1 LPTSVSYRG
10 ALAVAFLVVWL
21 LLAVDPADR
30 AHWAAENLI
39 VLAFSVALWL
49 IRDRVAFSRFS
60 MAAIFAFLCLH
71 EVGAHHGYAQVPYEA
86 WLERLTGTTLEATLG
101 VERNHYDRLVHLAFG
116 VLLSWPIREFLV
128 QTSAV
133 RGRWSYLLPVGLV
146 MASAMA
152 YEVAEWLA
160 VALVAQAGEGADL
173 LGMQG
178 DVWDAQKDMAL
189 AAGGSMLAMTV
200 AVNLRPE
207 RARRQQPR
215 SALAGTSD
223 QAASA

>member
-1 LPTSVSYRG
+1 
-10 ALAVAFLVVWL
+10 
-21 LLAVDPADR
+21 
-30 AHWAAENLI
+30 
-39 VLAFSVALWL
+39 
-49 IRDRVAFSRFS
+49 
-60 MAAIFAFLCLH
+60 MAAIFTFLCLH
-71 EVGAHHGYAQVPYEA
+71 EVGAHHGYARVPYEA
-86 WLERLTGTTLEATLG
+86 WLERLTGTTLEATFG
-101 VERNHYDRLVHLAFG
+101 AERNHYDRLVHLAFG
-116 VLLSWPIREFLV
+116 LLLSWPIREFLI

-160 VALVAQAGEGADL
+160 VALVAPAGEGADL

-189 AAGGSMLAMTV
+189 AASGSMLAMTV

-207 RARRQQPR
+207 PAHQRQPGP
-215 SALAGTSD
+215 ALARPSD

>member
-10 ALAVAFLVVWL
+10 ALAIAFLAVWL
-21 LLAVDPADR
+21 LLAVDPVNR

-39 VLAFSVALWL
+39 VLAFVVALWL

-60 MAAIFAFLCLH
+60 MAAIFTFLCLH
-71 EVGAHHGYAQVPYEA
+71 EIGAHHGYALVPYEA

-133 RGRWSYLLPVGLV
+133 RGRWSYLLPVALV
-146 MASAMA
+146 MAAAMA

-160 VALVAQAGEGADL
+160 VALVAPAGEGADL
-173 LGMQG
+173 LGTQG

-189 AAGGSMLAMTV
+189 AAAGSMLAMTV

-207 RARRQQPR
+207 QARRRQPR
-215 SALAGTSD
+215 DALAGTSD